1 MTTYTIKRGDTLYLV
16 ARKHDISYNQLM
28 QMNPQIRNANRLSV
42 GQAINVPSATTSSQA
57 ATTTAVKAENVPAAN
72 ATENVPAAA
81 NDPENVS
88 PNPNVASQTAPAEI
102 DSDDAPWFDIA
113 VQEKGVK
120 EIRGRVDNPRIVEY
134 HQTTTFRATDDETP
148 WCSAFVNW
156 CMQQADIK
164 GTNSASS
171 RSWRNWGERLR
182 EPRKGCIVCFNGH
195 VGFYD
200 SDRGRKIM
208 ILGGNQSNQVNIIPY
223 SKSRVLTYRW
233 PD

>member
-1 MTTYTIKRGDTLYLV
+1 M
-16 ARKHDISYNQLM
+16 
-28 QMNPQIRNANRLSV
+28 
-42 GQAINVPSATTSSQA
+42 NVPGATTSQTA
-57 ATTTAVKAENVPAAN
+57 PTTAAKAENNPADKAENV
-72 ATENVPAAA
+72 
-81 NDPENVS
+81 S
-88 PNPNVASQTAPAEI
+88 PDVASQTAPAER
-102 DSDDAPWFDIA
+102 DNDDAPWFDIA
-113 VQEKGVK
+113 IQEKGVK

-134 HQTTTFRATDDETP
+134 HQTTTLRATDDETP

-156 CMQQADIK
+156 CMQQADIQ

-171 RSWRNWGERLR
+171 RSWRNWGKRLR

-200 SDRGRKIM
+200 SERGRKIM

>member
-1 MTTYTIKRGDTLYLV
+1 MTTYTIKTGDTLYSV
-16 ARKHDISYNQLM
+16 ARKHDISYDQLM
-28 QMNPQIRNANRLSV
+28 QMNPQIGNANRLSV
-42 GQAINVPSATTSSQA
+42 GQAINVPGATTSSQA
-57 ATTTAVKAENVPAAN
+57 APPADAENVPPTAAN
-72 ATENVPAAA
+72 AENVPP
-81 NDPENVS
+81 DM
-88 PNPNVASQTAPAEI
+88 ASQTAPAEG
-102 DSDDAPWFDIA
+102 SDAPWFDIA

-134 HQTTTFRATDDETP
+134 HQTTTLRATDDETP

-156 CMQQADIK
+156 CMQQAGIQ

-171 RSWRNWGERLR
+171 RSWRNWGKRLR

-200 SDRGRKIM
+200 SERGRKIM